1 MALSDLMKK
10 GFLTSATATV
20 ATPATNI
27 AETSAR
33 EAEVARVAVAKSL
46 AQKFANITQIRI
58 AKDPE
63 MGNLLALVR
72 HHQKRDTHAVNFQYK
87 QELYERINNMAY
99 EFMLIDDLGF
109 DQALGIASQIAQNLD
124 TAPCETAYLQTKTL
138 IKKLLNHSGG
148 RPA

>member
-1 MALSDLMKK
+1 MALADLMKK

-27 AETSAR
+27 AETSPS
-33 EAEVARVAVAKSL
+33 EAEVARVAVAISL
-46 AQKFANITQIRI
+46 AQEFANITRIRI

-72 HHQKRDTHAVNFQYK
+72 QRQKQDTHAVNIQYK

-99 EFMLIDDLGF
+99 EFMLIDDLAF
-109 DQALGIASQIAQNLD
+109 DEALRIASQIAQSLD

-138 IKKLLNHSGG
+138 IKKWQNNNDWW
-148 RPA
+148 PN

>member
-1 MALSDLMKK
+1 MALADLMKK

-20 ATPATNI
+20 ATPATII
-27 AETSAR
+27 AETSAH

-46 AQKFANITQIRI
+46 AQEFANITQIRV

-63 MGNLLALVR
+63 MGNLLALVKQY
-72 HHQKRDTHAVNFQYK
+72 QKQDTHAVNFQYK

-109 DQALGIASQIAQNLD
+109 DLALGIASQIAQSLD
-124 TAPCETAYLQTKTL
+124 TVPCETAYLQTKSL
-138 IKKLLNHSGG
+138 IKKLQNHSGG